1 MPFYHKLGRVPKKKH
16 TTMYKS
22 DGTLYKEELVSSKG
36 FSGIYSNKYHI
47 HIPTRTLRL
56 KEVSPLELRVWE
68 DSPLQHFHF
77 HTDKIEMSGDFL
89 TSRVPYLHNKHCI
102 VHTARPDKNPDYFY
116 KNSFA
121 HEFIFVHR
129 GSGVLLSDYGRLAFE
144 SGDQIIIPQGTI
156 YQMHFDKFKDN
167 KLLLVESDTA

>member
-56 KEVSPLELRVWE
+56 KEVSPLELRVW
-68 DSPLQHFHF
+68 
-77 HTDKIEMSGDFL
+77 KI
-89 TSRVPYLHNKHCI
+89 LHYNI
-102 VHTARPDKNPDYFY
+102 ST
-116 KNSFA
+116 
-121 HEFIFVHR
+121 FIQT
-129 GSGVLLSDYGRLAFE
+129 RL
-144 SGDQIIIPQGTI
+144 
-156 YQMHFDKFKDN
+156 K
-167 KLLLVESDTA
+167 